1 LIGQTGRFGV
11 GSGERGKEES
21 CRDMTRKDA
30 PLPLFPKNAP
40 AIVVGTLSSA
50 LSVSRLT
57 VDVAAGEQVDLTMPA
72 EDAFVVLYQLR
83 DHSAH
88 EFRLD
93 GKVQQ
98 IGAAPKATLNV
109 VDMTGEPRGRLTQ
122 PVDTLFFHLPRAALD
137 EIASEAGAAK
147 IGRLVA
153 PAPWLTTDLV
163 VDGLHRPLIDALG
176 KGSTAN
182 RLFHDH
188 LLNALGAHFA
198 STYGGMEPYR
208 LDRGGL
214 APWQERRAK
223 ELLAA
228 NLAGE
233 ISLGQIALECGLS
246 VTYFSRAF
254 KRSIGVTPHGWLQNR
269 RIERASLL
277 LRDRGL
283 PLADIALLCGFADQS
298 HFTRT
303 FARLVGTSPGAWR
316 RLQ

>member
-1 LIGQTGRFGV
+1 
-11 GSGERGKEES
+11 
-21 CRDMTRKDA
+21 MTCKDA

-40 AIVVGTLSSA
+40 AIVARTPTSA

-57 VDVAAGEQVDLTMPA
+57 VDVALGEQIDVTMPA

-83 DHSAH
+83 DHPAH

-93 GKVQQ
+93 GKAQQ
-98 IGAAPKATLNV
+98 IGATPKATLNI
-109 VDMTGEPRGRLTQ
+109 VDMTGEPNGRLTQ
-122 PVDTLFFHLPRAALD
+122 AVDTLFFHLPRAALD

-147 IGRLVA
+147 ISRLVA
-153 PAPWLTTDLV
+153 PNPWLTTDLV
-163 VDGLHRPLIDALG
+163 IDGLHRPLIDALDN
-176 KGSTAN
+176 GSSTN

-198 STYGGMEPYR
+198 SAYGGMEPYR

-233 ISLGQIALECGLS
+233 ISLGQIAHECGLS
-246 VTYFSRAF
+246 VTCFSRAF
-254 KRSIGVTPHGWLQNR
+254 KRLIGVTPHGWLQNR
-269 RIERASLL
+269 RIERAKLL
-277 LRDRGL
+277 LSDRGL

-298 HFTRT
+298 HFTRI
-303 FARLVGTSPGAWR
+303 FARLVGKTPGAWR